1 MIRPKPMASLSL
13 DVDNQWAYMRVHG
26 DSGWETFPSYLGR
39 VVPRILGVLREEGLR
54 VTCFLVG
61 QDAAQPENREALAS
75 LAAAGHE
82 IGNHSFHHLPSIAR
96 KSEAEIHAE
105 LDRAEQHIW
114 AVTGRRP
121 SGYRAPA
128 FSLSLTTLRVL
139 QQRGY
144 EYDASTFPTFIGP
157 IARAYYRSTVKD
169 RGSKNSE
176 QKDLYGGWKEALR
189 PLRPYRWNLS
199 GRALLEMPV
208 TTFPGLRAPIHLTYL
223 LFLYEKCQWLARGYV
238 RAALAWCRRT
248 GTPPSL
254 LLHPLDFVGGDDVP
268 ALRFFPGMNLPGSEK
283 SAFVAEVLALLS
295 GRFAVMPVGDHA
307 RACAT
312 QGLREV
318 SP

>member
-1 MIRPKPMASLSL
+1 MTRPKLIANLSL
-13 DVDNQWAYMRVHG
+13 DVDNQWAYMQVHG
-26 DSGWETFPSYLGR
+26 DSGWETFPSYLSR
-39 VVPRILGVLREEGLR
+39 VVPRILAVLREQSLR
-54 VTCFLVG
+54 VTCFIVG
-61 QDAAQPENREALAS
+61 QDAARPENREALAS

-96 KSEAEIHAE
+96 KSEAGIHAE
-105 LDRAEQHIW
+105 LARAEEHIW
-114 AVTGRRP
+114 AVTSRRP

-128 FSLSLTTLRVL
+128 FSLSPTTLRVL
-139 QQRGY
+139 EQRGY

-176 QKDLYGGWKEALR
+176 QEDLYGGWKEALR

-199 GRALLEMPV
+199 GRELLEMPV
-208 TTFPGLRAPIHLTYL
+208 TTFPGLRTPIHLTYL
-223 LFLYEKCQWLARGYV
+223 LFLYEKCRSLARVYV
-238 RAALAWCRRT
+238 RTALWWCQRT

-268 ALRFFPGMNLPGSEK
+268 ALRFFPGMNLPGGEK
-283 SAFVAEVLALLS
+283 SAFVAEVLTLLS
-295 GRFAVMPVGDHA
+295 ERFVVIPVGDHA

-318 SP
+318 LP